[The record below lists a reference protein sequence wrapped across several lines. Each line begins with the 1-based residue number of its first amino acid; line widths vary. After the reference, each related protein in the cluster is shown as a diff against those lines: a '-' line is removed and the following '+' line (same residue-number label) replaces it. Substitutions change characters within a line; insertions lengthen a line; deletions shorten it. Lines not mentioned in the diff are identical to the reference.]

1 MLNHID
7 KLESNNE
14 FSMAN
19 NCRRTSSN
27 PKLKFCIEMQI
38 LRQFFVVIKEIKG
51 GLAIAQ
57 FSTVLDAAAAV
68 TAAGLP

>member
-1 MLNHID
+1 MSVAAP
-7 KLESNNE
+7 SN
-14 FSMAN
+14 
-19 NCRRTSSN
+19 
-27 PKLKFCIEMQI
+27 CIEMQI

-57 FSTVLDAAAAV
+57 FSTVLDAEAAAV

>member
-51 GLAIAQ
+51 GLE
-57 FSTVLDAAAAV
+57 L
-68 TAAGLP
+68 

>member
-1 MLNHID
+1 MN
-7 KLESNNE
+7 SQW
-14 FSMAN
+14 
-19 NCRRTSSN
+19 RTAVGHN
-27 PKLKFCIEMQI
+27 PLVCIEMQI

>member
-1 MLNHID
+1 MN
-7 KLESNNE
+7 SQW
-14 FSMAN
+14 
-19 NCRRTSSN
+19 RTAVGHN
-27 PKLKFCIEMQI
+27 PLVCIEMQI

-57 FSTVLDAAAAV
+57 FSTVLDAAV